1 MEKLILIVDDAMFMR
16 QVIRK
21 NLEEAGYKNIV
32 EAKDG
37 AEGVK
42 AFEELHPDLVIL
54 DITMPVMSGIEAL
67 EMIKQVDSNARVIM
81 CSAVGQELM
90 IAKSLDAGASD
101 FIVKPFEK
109 NNFERTVRYYL
120 DDNRA

>member
-1 MEKLILIVDDAMFMR
+1 MEKIILIVDDAMFMR

-37 AEGVK
+37 EEGVK
-42 AFEELHPDLVIL
+42 VFQELRPDLVIL

-67 EMIKQVDSNARVIM
+67 EKMKQVDADAKVIM

-90 IAKSLDAGASD
+90 IAKALEAGASD